1 MAITGELSGQL
12 AVVTG
17 ASGTIGG
24 AIAVELGQQG
34 AFVVGT
40 SQTMEGAGRIDEAL
54 AEAEVE
60 GLGVKL
66 DLTNPDKLDFG
77 VKQLIEYAEARM
89 TRIEE
94 NAGNLAVS
102 ILVNNAGIT
111 RDGLSARM
119 DRKDWQDVL
128 DIDLSGAF
136 YLTQAVMRGMMKAKY
151 GRVVNV
157 GSVVGLSGNPGQAN
171 YAAAKAG
178 LIGMSKSLA
187 KELAS
192 RNITVNVVAPGYV
205 ESDMTNILPQ
215 EAKDTMV
222 DHTPIKRP
230 ITPEEV
236 AHAVTFLAS
245 PRASAITGEVIRVD
259 GGLAA

>member
-1 MAITGELSGQL
+1 
-12 AVVTG
+12 
-17 ASGTIGG
+17 
-24 AIAVELGQQG
+24 
-34 AFVVGT
+34 
-40 SQTMEGAGRIDEAL
+40 
-54 AEAEVE
+54 
-60 GLGVKL
+60 
-66 DLTNPDKLDFG
+66 
-77 VKQLIEYAEARM
+77 M

-192 RNITVNVVAPGYV
+192 RNITVNVVAPGGYGPGYFV
-205 ESDMTNILPQ
+205 PDSPL
-215 EAKDTMV
+215 
-222 DHTPIKRP
+222 
-230 ITPEEV
+230 
-236 AHAVTFLAS
+236 VTTD
-245 PRASAITGEVIRVD
+245 RQY
-259 GGLAA
+259 GGVTETQRRGAAQS